1 MNAEMNKLPDNPSR
15 AEVLAFISKSASYGN
30 LGTFIGAGFSK
41 AVLNDGFNDIALSW
55 GELLAAVAK
64 SLGVDYNE
72 IWKEGVGYPEI
83 ASRIC
88 EVYSQAKGIAY
99 QRAVQRVKQEI
110 ASLTSWYPDR
120 DQRKAYSDYMSML
133 NCSWIITTNYDL
145 VIESLL
151 TGASIPLGPNDSL
164 TAPAGVVPVF
174 HLHGVRTSPDEIIIV
189 QEDYVGLFR
198 PTEYRQIKLALMI
211 KESTMLILGYSLG
224 DVNVLTALDWSK
236 NVFKGES
243 KNYPN
248 EVIQVVRKENP
259 KEEPYRDRNSI
270 VVLEVDTLQ
279 GFFEEYSET
288 RAEELEKDKEVRKNL
303 VKLSAELGNS
313 DESMIEKFIDD
324 EPFRVQVLKTLST
337 FPNDLVSGFISFINR
352 CIDETWARSEPKGA
366 FQGYADNLKMILD
379 ILTTFSI
386 KQMPPAL
393 FETTAYALQRVG
405 GFIGDG
411 LGQSFE
417 ANRVWNRR
425 KGELSAEMVSELH
438 AFSRQHHYTYLRELC
453 QKIQP

>member
-1 MNAEMNKLPDNPSR
+1 MNKLPDNPSR
-15 AEVLAFISKSASYGN
+15 AEVLVFISRSASYGN

-41 AVLNDGFNDIALSW
+41 AVLNEGFNDIALSW
-55 GELLAAVAK
+55 GELLAAVAR
-64 SLGVDYNE
+64 SLDVDYNE
-72 IWKEGVGYPEI
+72 IRKEGVGFPEI

-88 EVYSQAKGIAY
+88 EVHSQAEGIAY
-99 QRAVQRVKQEI
+99 QRSVQRVKQEI
-110 ASLTSWYPDR
+110 ASLTSWYPDEG
-120 DQRKAYSDYMSML
+120 QRKAYSGYMSML

-151 TGASIPLGPNDSL
+151 SGASMPLGPDDSL
-164 TAPAGVVPVF
+164 TAPDGVVPVF
-174 HLHGVRTSPDEIIIV
+174 HLHGVRTNPDEIIIV

-211 KESTMLILGYSLG
+211 KESTMLILGYGLG

-236 NVFKGES
+236 NVFNRES

-248 EVIQVVRKENP
+248 EVIQVVREENP
-259 KEEPYRDRNSI
+259 KEDPYRDRNSI
-270 VVLEVDTLQ
+270 VVLEVNTLQ
-279 GFFEEYSET
+279 GFFEEYSEA
-288 RAEELEKDKEVRKNL
+288 RAKELEKEKEVREKL
-303 VKLSAELGNS
+303 GKLSEELDNP

-324 EPFRVQVLKTLST
+324 ERFRVQTLKTLST

-352 CIDETWARSEPKGA
+352 CIDETWERSEPNGK
-366 FQGYADNLKMILD
+366 FKGYADNLTMILD

-405 GFIGDG
+405 SYIGDSR
-411 LGQSFE
+411 GQSFE

-438 AFSRQHHYTYLRELC
+438 AFSKQHHYIWLRELC
-453 QKIQP
+453 QRIQPE

>member
-1 MNAEMNKLPDNPSR
+1 MNRLPDNPSR
-15 AEVLAFISKSASYGN
+15 AEVLAFISRSASYGN

-55 GELLAAVAK
+55 GELLAAVAR
-64 SLGVDYNE
+64 SLDVNYDE
-72 IWKEGVGYPEI
+72 IWKEGVSFPEI

-88 EVYSQAKGIAY
+88 EVHSQIRDIEY
-99 QRAVQRVKQEI
+99 QKAVRRVKREI
-110 ASLTSWYPDR
+110 ASLTSWYPDK

-133 NCSWIITTNYDL
+133 DCSWIITTNYDL

-151 TGASIPLGPNDSL
+151 TGASMPLGPNDSL

-174 HLHGVRTSPDEIIIV
+174 HLHGVRTNPDEIIIV

-211 KESTMLILGYSLG
+211 KESTMLILGYGLG

-236 NVFKGES
+236 NVFKGEPKS
-243 KNYPN
+243 YPN
-248 EVIQVVRKENP
+248 EVIQIVRKNNP
-259 KEEPYRDRNSI
+259 REDPYRDRNSI
-270 VVLEVDTLQ
+270 IVLEANSLQ
-279 GFFEEYSET
+279 SFFDEYAGI
-288 RAEELEKDKEVRKNL
+288 RAGELEKDKEIRHNL
-303 VKLSAELGNS
+303 AKLSEELDRPG
-313 DESMIEKFIDD
+313 ESMIEKFIDD
-324 EPFRVQVLKTLST
+324 ETYRAQVLKTLST

-352 CIDETWARSEPKGA
+352 CIDETWARSEPSGA
-366 FQGYADNLKMILD
+366 FQGYADNLSMILD

-386 KQMPPAL
+386 KQIPPAL

-405 GFIGDG
+405 YFVGDG

-425 KGELSAEMVSELH
+425 KG
-438 AFSRQHHYTYLRELC
+438 
-453 QKIQP
+453 